1 MRLSK
6 HECFDDVVTCYS
18 TPSSATIGGHPLPFL
33 FPDLPLFHIVAGLV
47 THLRSLDTGILP
59 ERLASTSDASL
70 ALHPTSLTVDLFE
83 TSLTMIESR
92 TRAIAASSVGDA
104 LTRALVIVK
113 GGGGVGAWEGSKA
126 GGAGSGGAA
135 RGGAGP
141 RGTVVTQL
149 RQHLH

>member
-1 MRLSK
+1 MDVLSP
-6 HECFDDVVTCYS
+6 C
-18 TPSSATIGGHPLPFL
+18 PLP
-33 FPDLPLFHIVAGLV
+33 PLPLL
-47 THLRSLDTGILP
+47 LSPSLQRRSQPLLP
-59 ERLASTSDASL
+59 L
-70 ALHPTSLTVDLFE
+70 
-83 TSLTMIESR
+83 
-92 TRAIAASSVGDA
+92 VGDA